1 MGKSNNSKPW
11 GPKTSKKLVMNN
23 DTINHAYTESSNQLN
38 TTKNKSRS
46 PNLKVQDFTKSRK
59 DTSNNDSSE
68 ISNQMSVPQSLKGP
82 PETRHSQTPTNP
94 KKRSRT
100 DVSSEEED
108 SIGDLVKQIKN
119 LKRDME
125 QLKEIV
131 NLQDKEIKSLKS
143 KVLDNQI
150 SKSSKSVIVK
160 GLEPETI
167 HEMPSQLKTTFNKVL
182 TDMGIQSKTTVCEIY
197 RIKSKTPPPK
207 APQMAVHE
215 PVKVAFQ
222 NSFQRSTFMKN
233 LKNLK
238 TYKNLKI
245 SMDCPKL
252 LIPDYR
258 LADQKAYDLRTQTP
272 GTKTILTIKN
282 QKITLLVQGANQ
294 KTFKEWKEPIAEAEM

>member
-1 MGKSNNSKPW
+1 MGTRKSNNSKPW

-23 DTINHAYTESSNQLN
+23 DTINHAYTESSNQLS

-46 PNLKVQDFTKSRK
+46 PNLKVQDFTKSGK
-59 DTSNNDSSE
+59 DTSNKDSRES
-68 ISNQMSVPQSLKGP
+68 SNQMSVP
-82 PETRHSQTPTNP
+82 QTPTNP

-131 NLQDKEIKSLKS
+131 NLQGEEIKYLKS

-167 HEMPSQLKTTFNKVL
+167 HETPSQLKTTFNKVL
-182 TDMGIQSKTTVCEIY
+182 KDMGIESKTNVCEIY
-197 RIKSKTPPPK
+197 RIKSKTPPPT

-252 LIPDYR
+252 LIPNYR

-282 QKITLLVQGANQ
+282 QKITLLVKGIDQE
-294 KTFKEWKEPIAEAEM
+294 TFKEWKEPIAEAEM

>member
-1 MGKSNNSKPW
+1 
-11 GPKTSKKLVMNN
+11 
-23 DTINHAYTESSNQLN
+23 
-38 TTKNKSRS
+38 
-46 PNLKVQDFTKSRK
+46 
-59 DTSNNDSSE
+59 
-68 ISNQMSVPQSLKGP
+68 
-82 PETRHSQTPTNP
+82 
-94 KKRSRT
+94 
-100 DVSSEEED
+100 
-108 SIGDLVKQIKN
+108 
-119 LKRDME
+119 ME

-167 HEMPSQLKTTFNKVL
+167 HETPSQLKTTFNKVL
-182 TDMGIQSKTTVCEIY
+182 KDMGIESKTNVCEIY
-197 RIKSKTPPPK
+197 RIKSKTPPPT

-222 NSFQRSTFMKN
+222 NSLQRSTFMKN

-252 LIPDYR
+252 LIPNYR

-272 GTKTILTIKN
+272 GTKTILTITSLKSFS
-282 QKITLLVQGANQ
+282 T
-294 KTFKEWKEPIAEAEM
+294 